1 MVGEDGDSIQ
11 LTKYVSC
18 NAGLEV
24 WLAQLIE
31 GMKTTVLDLVCA
43 GIAGCKGDAFV
54 EWILGT
60 PTYIVATCL
69 NILFPE
75 EVEDAFNGTESR
87 AGTGSLVSTII
98 AQLVSM
104 RSKAQDIGRL
114 HDEEVCRLK
123 WQETLKTKLIQ
134 SPNVQIVLECGEG
147 KWEHG
152 CEYWGKVPAMIHPVA
167 TEGKEY
173 QACLNSFIQQATPL
187 LIGSAATGK
196 LMTVSD
202 LACQFGSFLY
212 VARPFPE
219 AGEFLLSRVVIGAAV
234 SGCSANRL
242 TLTVDVASF

>member
-1 MVGEDGDSIQ
+1 MD
-11 LTKYVSC
+11 
-18 NAGLEV
+18 
-24 WLAQLIE
+24 
-31 GMKTTVLDLVCA
+31 
-43 GIAGCKGDAFV
+43 
-54 EWILGT
+54 LGT

-69 NILFPE
+69 NILFSE
-75 EVEDAFNGTESR
+75 EVEDAFNGTESQ
-87 AGTGSLVSTII
+87 AGIGSFSRYEKIITQGIDQLASALSQNLTSAQILKVSTII

-114 HDEEVCRLK
+114 HDEEVRRLK

-152 CEYWGKVPAMIHPVA
+152 CEYWGNVPAMIHPVA

-187 LIGSAATGK
+187 LIGSVATGK

-219 AGEFLLSRVVIGAAV
+219 AGEFLLSRFVIGAAV